1 MVPLAPHLLAQEQ
14 YQQQLTEQGSPII
27 LPATVS
33 SSRTP
38 SPFFADHRYNHHP
51 KRPASASS
59 VSSSS
64 PLGLSSTND
73 AATAAVNGTAASSAA
88 AVSAASP
95 SASTTTALPQQ
106 PIIPSQNPPA
116 IPLAVRCQVRT
127 RIPSEFG
134 GECHVHLYSNTWDN
148 EEHLALVFGDDIASR
163 SLEEAWA
170 GDTERERMLRG
181 VKGVAVAETHA
192 VNGNGVAHEEEEEE
206 AEEHGQSDSSGNAD
220 ADDADADADA
230 APLVRI
236 HSCCF
241 TGETLRSLRCDCAE
255 QLEEAMRCMA
265 KANRGVVLYLKQ
277 EGRGIGLRDKLRAY
291 NLIDLGH
298 DTMAANLLLGHP
310 PDARS
315 YEIAS
320 AMLRDLGIARVRLL
334 TNNPDKMRHL
344 ERDGVLVTERVPM
357 VPASWRRMG
366 LAATTA
372 IAATEPLPLS
382 SLSLEN
388 NDADEEENDD
398 EGGVLL
404 ENGVDDEEHHD
415 RDGEAVPSPAKATNG
430 KLKSSSSS
438 SRRGTPPPSAPPR
451 SSARGS
457 SPRPASSASSSTTTS
472 VTALRLQ
479 DRDEYLVTKVQRMG
493 HILDIPQQLLEAVNK

>member
-1 MVPLAPHLLAQEQ
+1 
-14 YQQQLTEQGSPII
+14 
-27 LPATVS
+27 
-33 SSRTP
+33 
-38 SPFFADHRYNHHP
+38 
-51 KRPASASS
+51 
-59 VSSSS
+59 
-64 PLGLSSTND
+64 
-73 AATAAVNGTAASSAA
+73 
-88 AVSAASP
+88 
-95 SASTTTALPQQ
+95 
-106 PIIPSQNPPA
+106 PPA

-181 VKGVAVAETHA
+181 
-192 VNGNGVAHEEEEEE
+192 
-206 AEEHGQSDSSGNAD
+206 SDSSGNAD

-357 VPASWRRMG
+357 VPASWRQAHHHHQHHHG
-366 LAATTA
+366 HPLAVRHLGRH
-372 IAATEPLPLS
+372 PR
-382 SLSLEN
+382 
-388 NDADEEENDD
+388 
-398 EGGVLL
+398 
-404 ENGVDDEEHHD
+404 HH
-415 RDGEAVPSPAKATNG
+415 
-430 KLKSSSSS
+430 
-438 SRRGTPPPSAPPR
+438 
-451 SSARGS
+451 
-457 SPRPASSASSSTTTS
+457 
-472 VTALRLQ
+472 
-479 DRDEYLVTKVQRMG
+479 RDEYLVTKVQRMG
-493 HILDIPQQLLEAVNK
+493 HILDIPQQL